1 MSSPCSAWRPSD
13 IHDGWP
19 LSYGDMH
26 NDGFLPP
33 IGVHIAVNKA
43 RRDVEVVANPQF
55 NGIAARR
62 PIVET
67 NPTCQ
72 EEPIE
77 VPPAVMMP
85 GRDDASGDSRT
96 TDHDTVVLECALP
109 NDPFRGIAAM
119 QLAAPHDLDRGHD
132 PGDDVG
138 WMNVES
144 TRSVRTLHSTVTLFA
159 RFRGLSIGQSC
170 IFATS

>member
-77 VPPAVMMP
+77 VPRAVMMP

-96 TDHDTVVLECALP
+96 TDHYTVVLGRALP
-109 NDPFRGIAAM
+109 NDPLRRIATM
-119 QLAAPHDLDRGHD
+119 QLAAPYGRDRGPA
-132 PGDDVG
+132 PG
-138 WMNVES
+138 
-144 TRSVRTLHSTVTLFA
+144 
-159 RFRGLSIGQSC
+159 RGCGRRI
-170 IFATS
+170 